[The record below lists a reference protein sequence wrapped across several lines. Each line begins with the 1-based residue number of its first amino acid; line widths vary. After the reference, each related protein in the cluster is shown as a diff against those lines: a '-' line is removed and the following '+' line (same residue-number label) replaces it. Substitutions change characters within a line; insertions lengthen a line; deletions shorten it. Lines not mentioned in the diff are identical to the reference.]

1 MAAALE
7 HSRWYHL
14 GALASSMGPS
24 RLRPSVKIASLMDR
38 ETPRKFATTPGTRDV
53 LPPESTR
60 LLGVQ
65 DSIRERFG
73 LFGFREVLTPALEYS
88 EVIEE
93 PGLRDVSYKLFD
105 QDNQMLL
112 LRPEMTTPI
121 ARLVSQR
128 LAGSPPPH
136 KLSYVLPAYRR
147 ASVGRGQSAELYQA
161 GVEVVGSSSPREDAS
176 TIALLVDVLQ
186 SLGLR
191 SPTDFAVV
199 LGQSAF
205 YAGYLRQAAP
215 DAATAVTGALAAK
228 DLVAVDA
235 ISRDLP
241 ADVASG
247 VRGIPRIVGPAT
259 DESIIEEAGGF
270 AVGEEAKGALENL
283 REILRHLEA
292 HGALGAVILDLGL
305 SGRHDYYTGAVY
317 EAYASGLGFTVAN
330 GGRYDNLLRRFGKGL
345 PATGFAIYLE
355 RLLSVLPEEGQ
366 QPLLILVGGD
376 VGGIEAAAGLRRLG
390 VPVLHLAEDLP
401 PEAALEYARSVDAA
415 WISYPAPGG
424 VKLATADPAGEFVF
438 MNPESVARTVLP

>member
-1 MAAALE
+1 
-7 HSRWYHL
+7 
-14 GALASSMGPS
+14 
-24 RLRPSVKIASLMDR
+24 
-38 ETPRKFATTPGTRDV
+38 
-53 LPPESTR
+53 
-60 LLGVQ
+60 
-65 DSIRERFG
+65 
-73 LFGFREVLTPALEYS
+73 
-88 EVIEE
+88 
-93 PGLRDVSYKLFD
+93 
-105 QDNQMLL
+105 MLL

-121 ARLVSQR
+121 ARLISQR

-147 ASVGRGQSAELYQA
+147 ASVGRGQSAELHQA

-191 SPTDFAVV
+191 SPADFAVV

-205 YAGYLRQAAP
+205 YAGYLRHAAP

-235 ISRDLP
+235 IATELP
-241 ADVASG
+241 DDVASG

-259 DESIIEEAGGF
+259 DESILEEAGRF

-283 REILRHLEA
+283 QEILRHLEA
-292 HGALGAVILDLGL
+292 HGGLGAIILDLGL

-330 GGRYDNLLRRFGKGL
+330 GGRYDNLLRRFGKEL

-376 VGGIEAAAGLRRLG
+376 IGGIEAAAGLRRLG
-390 VPVLHLAEDLP
+390 VPVLHLAENLP
-401 PEAALEYARSVDAA
+401 PETALEYARSVDAA

-424 VKLATADPAGEFVF
+424 VKLATADPAGELVF
-438 MNPESVARTVLP
+438 MSPESVARTVLQ